1 MPKAIAS
8 GMARVDETRPA
19 ITSMRA
25 VAMLKIG
32 VRDEVDFESMR
43 FTY

>member
-19 ITSMRA
+19 IRSARA

-43 FTY
+43 FTF